1 MSILA
6 IAIILFEFA
15 YGKDDDKTA
24 LYGVEMLFVA
34 IMSLV
39 LLYTCILHKDK
50 FIAVANIVACIGVLY
65 YLVKSISIYI
75 REKLK
80 WKKTIS
86 DVKEIVAE
94 RIVKIKHN
102 YNSKLYAEG
111 GMLQTM
117 KSMTGFGRASL
128 ESNGKNYIIEI
139 KTVNNKYS
147 DITVKSPKRLSF
159 MEDRIR
165 KQIANRI
172 TRGKVEVSVSF
183 FDFSNKSKNVVLN
196 KEIAKEY
203 IKQLKEIAD
212 ENNLSENISVVEI
225 AKLPDILNSIDS
237 DNDEEI
243 TSEAL
248 QCLNM
253 ALDSLIEMRKTEGE
267 NIKQDLLVRIERVQN
282 LVDKIAEN
290 SKGIVEEYVSKLE
303 KRVKEILKTDVVDEN
318 RIAQEAVIYADKTS
332 IEEELTRLNSHIV
345 QFKELV
351 NSDGPVGK
359 KLDFMIQEMN
369 RETNTIGSKAGSG
382 EITKAVIDLKVE
394 LEDIREQI
402 QNIE

>member
-1 MSILA
+1 
-6 IAIILFEFA
+6 
-15 YGKDDDKTA
+15 
-24 LYGVEMLFVA
+24 
-34 IMSLV
+34 
-39 LLYTCILHKDK
+39 
-50 FIAVANIVACIGVLY
+50 
-65 YLVKSISIYI
+65 
-75 REKLK
+75 
-80 WKKTIS
+80 
-86 DVKEIVAE
+86 
-94 RIVKIKHN
+94 
-102 YNSKLYAEG
+102 
-111 GMLQTM
+111 M

-159 MEDRIR
+159 MEDKIR
-165 KQIANRI
+165 KQIANRM

-203 IKQLKEIAD
+203 IKQLREIAD

-243 TSEAL
+243 ASEAL

-253 ALDSLIEMRKTEGE
+253 ALDSLIEMRKAEGE
-267 NIKQDLLVRIERVQN
+267 NIKQDLLIRIERVQN

-345 QFKELV
+345 QFKELA

>member
-1 MSILA
+1 
-6 IAIILFEFA
+6 
-15 YGKDDDKTA
+15 
-24 LYGVEMLFVA
+24 
-34 IMSLV
+34 
-39 LLYTCILHKDK
+39 
-50 FIAVANIVACIGVLY
+50 
-65 YLVKSISIYI
+65 
-75 REKLK
+75 
-80 WKKTIS
+80 
-86 DVKEIVAE
+86 
-94 RIVKIKHN
+94 
-102 YNSKLYAEG
+102 
-111 GMLQTM
+111 M

-159 MEDRIR
+159 MEDKIR

-203 IKQLKEIAD
+203 IKQLREIVD

-243 TSEAL
+243 AGEAL

>member
-1 MSILA
+1 M
-6 IAIILFEFA
+6 
-15 YGKDDDKTA
+15 
-24 LYGVEMLFVA
+24 
-34 IMSLV
+34 
-39 LLYTCILHKDK
+39 
-50 FIAVANIVACIGVLY
+50 
-65 YLVKSISIYI
+65 
-75 REKLK
+75 
-80 WKKTIS
+80 
-86 DVKEIVAE
+86 
-94 RIVKIKHN
+94 
-102 YNSKLYAEG
+102 
-111 GMLQTM
+111 QTM

-159 MEDRIR
+159 MEDKIR
-165 KQIANRI
+165 KQIANRM

-203 IKQLKEIAD
+203 IKQLREIAD

-243 TSEAL
+243 ASEAL

-253 ALDSLIEMRKTEGE
+253 ALDSLIEMRKAEGE
-267 NIKQDLLVRIERVQN
+267 NIKQDLLIRIERVQN

-345 QFKELV
+345 QFKELA

>member
-1 MSILA
+1 
-6 IAIILFEFA
+6 
-15 YGKDDDKTA
+15 
-24 LYGVEMLFVA
+24 
-34 IMSLV
+34 
-39 LLYTCILHKDK
+39 
-50 FIAVANIVACIGVLY
+50 
-65 YLVKSISIYI
+65 
-75 REKLK
+75 
-80 WKKTIS
+80 
-86 DVKEIVAE
+86 
-94 RIVKIKHN
+94 
-102 YNSKLYAEG
+102 
-111 GMLQTM
+111 M

-159 MEDRIR
+159 MEDKIR

-203 IKQLKEIAD
+203 IKQLREIAD

-243 TSEAL
+243 AGEAL

-253 ALDSLIEMRKTEGE
+253 ALDSLIEMRKAEGE
-267 NIKQDLLVRIERVQN
+267 NIKQDLLVRIESVQN

>member
-1 MSILA
+1 
-6 IAIILFEFA
+6 
-15 YGKDDDKTA
+15 
-24 LYGVEMLFVA
+24 
-34 IMSLV
+34 
-39 LLYTCILHKDK
+39 
-50 FIAVANIVACIGVLY
+50 
-65 YLVKSISIYI
+65 
-75 REKLK
+75 
-80 WKKTIS
+80 
-86 DVKEIVAE
+86 
-94 RIVKIKHN
+94 
-102 YNSKLYAEG
+102 
-111 GMLQTM
+111 M

-159 MEDRIR
+159 MEDKIR

-203 IKQLKEIAD
+203 IKQLREIAD

-243 TSEAL
+243 ASEAL

-253 ALDSLIEMRKTEGE
+253 ALDSLIEMRKAEGE
-267 NIKQDLLVRIERVQN
+267 NIKQDLLVKIERVQN

>member
-1 MSILA
+1 
-6 IAIILFEFA
+6 
-15 YGKDDDKTA
+15 
-24 LYGVEMLFVA
+24 
-34 IMSLV
+34 
-39 LLYTCILHKDK
+39 
-50 FIAVANIVACIGVLY
+50 
-65 YLVKSISIYI
+65 
-75 REKLK
+75 
-80 WKKTIS
+80 
-86 DVKEIVAE
+86 
-94 RIVKIKHN
+94 
-102 YNSKLYAEG
+102 
-111 GMLQTM
+111 M

-159 MEDRIR
+159 MEDKIR

-172 TRGKVEVSVSF
+172 TRGKVELSVSY
-183 FDFSNKSKNVVLN
+183 FDLSNKSKNDVLN

-203 IKQLKEIAD
+203 IKQLREIAD

-243 TSEAL
+243 AGEAL
-248 QCLNM
+248 KCLNM
-253 ALDSLIEMRKTEGE
+253 ALDSLIEMRKAEGE

>member
-1 MSILA
+1 
-6 IAIILFEFA
+6 
-15 YGKDDDKTA
+15 
-24 LYGVEMLFVA
+24 
-34 IMSLV
+34 
-39 LLYTCILHKDK
+39 
-50 FIAVANIVACIGVLY
+50 
-65 YLVKSISIYI
+65 
-75 REKLK
+75 
-80 WKKTIS
+80 
-86 DVKEIVAE
+86 
-94 RIVKIKHN
+94 
-102 YNSKLYAEG
+102 
-111 GMLQTM
+111 M

-159 MEDRIR
+159 MEDKIR

-172 TRGKVEVSVSF
+172 TRGKVEVLVSF
-183 FDFSNKSKNVVLN
+183 FYFSNKSKNVVLN

-203 IKQLKEIAD
+203 IKQLREIAD

-243 TSEAL
+243 ASEAL

-253 ALDSLIEMRKTEGE
+253 ALDSLIEMRKAEGE

>member
-1 MSILA
+1 
-6 IAIILFEFA
+6 
-15 YGKDDDKTA
+15 
-24 LYGVEMLFVA
+24 
-34 IMSLV
+34 
-39 LLYTCILHKDK
+39 
-50 FIAVANIVACIGVLY
+50 
-65 YLVKSISIYI
+65 
-75 REKLK
+75 
-80 WKKTIS
+80 
-86 DVKEIVAE
+86 
-94 RIVKIKHN
+94 
-102 YNSKLYAEG
+102 
-111 GMLQTM
+111 M

-159 MEDRIR
+159 MEDKIR

-172 TRGKVEVSVSF
+172 TRGKVEVLVSF

-196 KEIAKEY
+196 KKIAKEY
-203 IKQLKEIAD
+203 IKQLREIAD

-243 TSEAL
+243 ASEAL

-253 ALDSLIEMRKTEGE
+253 ALDSLIEMRKAEGE

-351 NSDGPVGK
+351 NSDGPVGR

>member
-1 MSILA
+1 
-6 IAIILFEFA
+6 
-15 YGKDDDKTA
+15 
-24 LYGVEMLFVA
+24 
-34 IMSLV
+34 
-39 LLYTCILHKDK
+39 
-50 FIAVANIVACIGVLY
+50 
-65 YLVKSISIYI
+65 
-75 REKLK
+75 
-80 WKKTIS
+80 
-86 DVKEIVAE
+86 
-94 RIVKIKHN
+94 
-102 YNSKLYAEG
+102 
-111 GMLQTM
+111 M

-159 MEDRIR
+159 TEDKIR

-196 KEIAKEY
+196 KEVAKEY
-203 IKQLKEIAD
+203 IKQLREIAD

-243 TSEAL
+243 ASEAL

-253 ALDSLIEMRKTEGE
+253 ALDSLIEMRKAEGE

>member
-1 MSILA
+1 
-6 IAIILFEFA
+6 
-15 YGKDDDKTA
+15 
-24 LYGVEMLFVA
+24 
-34 IMSLV
+34 
-39 LLYTCILHKDK
+39 
-50 FIAVANIVACIGVLY
+50 
-65 YLVKSISIYI
+65 
-75 REKLK
+75 
-80 WKKTIS
+80 
-86 DVKEIVAE
+86 
-94 RIVKIKHN
+94 
-102 YNSKLYAEG
+102 
-111 GMLQTM
+111 M

-318 RIAQEAVIYADKTS
+318 RIAQEAVLYADKTS

-351 NSDGPVGK
+351 YSDGPVGK

>member
-1 MSILA
+1 
-6 IAIILFEFA
+6 
-15 YGKDDDKTA
+15 
-24 LYGVEMLFVA
+24 
-34 IMSLV
+34 
-39 LLYTCILHKDK
+39 
-50 FIAVANIVACIGVLY
+50 
-65 YLVKSISIYI
+65 
-75 REKLK
+75 
-80 WKKTIS
+80 
-86 DVKEIVAE
+86 
-94 RIVKIKHN
+94 
-102 YNSKLYAEG
+102 
-111 GMLQTM
+111 M

-159 MEDRIR
+159 MEDKIR
-165 KQIANRI
+165 KQITNRI

-203 IKQLKEIAD
+203 IKQLREIAD

-243 TSEAL
+243 ASEAL

-253 ALDSLIEMRKTEGE
+253 ALDSLIEMRKAEGK

-282 LVDKIAEN
+282 LVEKIAEN

>member
-1 MSILA
+1 
-6 IAIILFEFA
+6 
-15 YGKDDDKTA
+15 
-24 LYGVEMLFVA
+24 
-34 IMSLV
+34 
-39 LLYTCILHKDK
+39 
-50 FIAVANIVACIGVLY
+50 
-65 YLVKSISIYI
+65 
-75 REKLK
+75 
-80 WKKTIS
+80 
-86 DVKEIVAE
+86 
-94 RIVKIKHN
+94 
-102 YNSKLYAEG
+102 
-111 GMLQTM
+111 M

-159 MEDRIR
+159 IEDKIR
-165 KQIANRI
+165 KQIANKF

-203 IKQLKEIAD
+203 IKQLREIAD

-225 AKLPDILNSIDS
+225 AILPDILNSMDS

-243 TSEAL
+243 TNETL

-253 ALDSLIEMRKTEGE
+253 ALDSLIDMRKAEGE
-267 NIKQDLLVRIERVQN
+267 NIKQDLLIRIERVKN

-303 KRVKEILKTDVVDEN
+303 KRVKEILKNDVVDEN

-394 LEDIREQI
+394 LEDIREQV

>member
-1 MSILA
+1 
-6 IAIILFEFA
+6 
-15 YGKDDDKTA
+15 
-24 LYGVEMLFVA
+24 
-34 IMSLV
+34 
-39 LLYTCILHKDK
+39 
-50 FIAVANIVACIGVLY
+50 
-65 YLVKSISIYI
+65 
-75 REKLK
+75 
-80 WKKTIS
+80 
-86 DVKEIVAE
+86 
-94 RIVKIKHN
+94 
-102 YNSKLYAEG
+102 
-111 GMLQTM
+111 M

-369 RETNTIGSKAGSG
+369 RENNTIGSKAGSG

>member
-1 MSILA
+1 
-6 IAIILFEFA
+6 
-15 YGKDDDKTA
+15 
-24 LYGVEMLFVA
+24 
-34 IMSLV
+34 
-39 LLYTCILHKDK
+39 
-50 FIAVANIVACIGVLY
+50 
-65 YLVKSISIYI
+65 
-75 REKLK
+75 
-80 WKKTIS
+80 
-86 DVKEIVAE
+86 
-94 RIVKIKHN
+94 
-102 YNSKLYAEG
+102 
-111 GMLQTM
+111 M

-159 MEDRIR
+159 MEDKIR

-203 IKQLKEIAD
+203 IKQLREIAD

-243 TSEAL
+243 AGEAL

-351 NSDGPVGK
+351 NCDGPVGK

>member
-1 MSILA
+1 
-6 IAIILFEFA
+6 
-15 YGKDDDKTA
+15 
-24 LYGVEMLFVA
+24 
-34 IMSLV
+34 
-39 LLYTCILHKDK
+39 
-50 FIAVANIVACIGVLY
+50 
-65 YLVKSISIYI
+65 
-75 REKLK
+75 
-80 WKKTIS
+80 
-86 DVKEIVAE
+86 
-94 RIVKIKHN
+94 
-102 YNSKLYAEG
+102 
-111 GMLQTM
+111 M

-159 MEDRIR
+159 MEDKIR
-165 KQIANRI
+165 KQTANRI

-203 IKQLKEIAD
+203 IKQLREIAD

-225 AKLPDILNSIDS
+225 AKLPDRLNSIDS

-243 TSEAL
+243 ASEAL

-253 ALDSLIEMRKTEGE
+253 ALDSLIEMRKAEGE

>member
-1 MSILA
+1 
-6 IAIILFEFA
+6 
-15 YGKDDDKTA
+15 
-24 LYGVEMLFVA
+24 
-34 IMSLV
+34 
-39 LLYTCILHKDK
+39 
-50 FIAVANIVACIGVLY
+50 
-65 YLVKSISIYI
+65 
-75 REKLK
+75 
-80 WKKTIS
+80 
-86 DVKEIVAE
+86 
-94 RIVKIKHN
+94 
-102 YNSKLYAEG
+102 
-111 GMLQTM
+111 M

-290 SKGIVEEYVSKLE
+290 SKGIVVEEYVSKLE

>member
-1 MSILA
+1 
-6 IAIILFEFA
+6 
-15 YGKDDDKTA
+15 
-24 LYGVEMLFVA
+24 
-34 IMSLV
+34 
-39 LLYTCILHKDK
+39 
-50 FIAVANIVACIGVLY
+50 
-65 YLVKSISIYI
+65 
-75 REKLK
+75 
-80 WKKTIS
+80 
-86 DVKEIVAE
+86 
-94 RIVKIKHN
+94 
-102 YNSKLYAEG
+102 
-111 GMLQTM
+111 M

-159 MEDRIR
+159 MEDKIR

-203 IKQLKEIAD
+203 IKQLREIAD

-243 TSEAL
+243 ASEAL

-382 EITKAVIDLKVE
+382 EITKAVIDLKV
-394 LEDIREQI
+394 
-402 QNIE
+402 

>member
-1 MSILA
+1 
-6 IAIILFEFA
+6 
-15 YGKDDDKTA
+15 
-24 LYGVEMLFVA
+24 
-34 IMSLV
+34 
-39 LLYTCILHKDK
+39 
-50 FIAVANIVACIGVLY
+50 
-65 YLVKSISIYI
+65 
-75 REKLK
+75 
-80 WKKTIS
+80 
-86 DVKEIVAE
+86 
-94 RIVKIKHN
+94 
-102 YNSKLYAEG
+102 
-111 GMLQTM
+111 M

-159 MEDRIR
+159 MEDKIR

-203 IKQLKEIAD
+203 IKQLREIAD

-243 TSEAL
+243 AGEAL

-253 ALDSLIEMRKTEGE
+253 ALDSLIEMRKAEGK

>member
-1 MSILA
+1 
-6 IAIILFEFA
+6 
-15 YGKDDDKTA
+15 
-24 LYGVEMLFVA
+24 
-34 IMSLV
+34 
-39 LLYTCILHKDK
+39 
-50 FIAVANIVACIGVLY
+50 
-65 YLVKSISIYI
+65 
-75 REKLK
+75 
-80 WKKTIS
+80 
-86 DVKEIVAE
+86 
-94 RIVKIKHN
+94 
-102 YNSKLYAEG
+102 
-111 GMLQTM
+111 M

-203 IKQLKEIAD
+203 IKQLREIAD
-212 ENNLSENISVVEI
+212 ENNLSENISVDEI

-243 TSEAL
+243 ASEAL

-253 ALDSLIEMRKTEGE
+253 ALDSLIEMRKAEGE

>member
-1 MSILA
+1 
-6 IAIILFEFA
+6 
-15 YGKDDDKTA
+15 
-24 LYGVEMLFVA
+24 
-34 IMSLV
+34 
-39 LLYTCILHKDK
+39 
-50 FIAVANIVACIGVLY
+50 
-65 YLVKSISIYI
+65 
-75 REKLK
+75 
-80 WKKTIS
+80 
-86 DVKEIVAE
+86 
-94 RIVKIKHN
+94 
-102 YNSKLYAEG
+102 
-111 GMLQTM
+111 M

-159 MEDRIR
+159 MEDKIR

-203 IKQLKEIAD
+203 IKQLREIAD

-243 TSEAL
+243 ASEAL

-318 RIAQEAVIYADKTS
+318 RIAQETVIYADKTS

-345 QFKELV
+345 QFKELA

>member
-1 MSILA
+1 
-6 IAIILFEFA
+6 
-15 YGKDDDKTA
+15 
-24 LYGVEMLFVA
+24 
-34 IMSLV
+34 
-39 LLYTCILHKDK
+39 
-50 FIAVANIVACIGVLY
+50 
-65 YLVKSISIYI
+65 
-75 REKLK
+75 
-80 WKKTIS
+80 
-86 DVKEIVAE
+86 
-94 RIVKIKHN
+94 
-102 YNSKLYAEG
+102 
-111 GMLQTM
+111 M

-159 MEDRIR
+159 MEDKIR

-196 KEIAKEY
+196 KEIAKGY
-203 IKQLKEIAD
+203 IKQLREIAD

-243 TSEAL
+243 AGEAL
-248 QCLNM
+248 KCLNM
-253 ALDSLIEMRKTEGE
+253 ALDSLIEMRKAEGE

>member
-1 MSILA
+1 
-6 IAIILFEFA
+6 
-15 YGKDDDKTA
+15 
-24 LYGVEMLFVA
+24 
-34 IMSLV
+34 
-39 LLYTCILHKDK
+39 
-50 FIAVANIVACIGVLY
+50 
-65 YLVKSISIYI
+65 
-75 REKLK
+75 
-80 WKKTIS
+80 
-86 DVKEIVAE
+86 
-94 RIVKIKHN
+94 
-102 YNSKLYAEG
+102 
-111 GMLQTM
+111 M

-159 MEDRIR
+159 MEDKIR

-203 IKQLKEIAD
+203 IKQLREIAD

-243 TSEAL
+243 ASEAL

-253 ALDSLIEMRKTEGE
+253 ALDSLIEMRKAEGE
-267 NIKQDLLVRIERVQN
+267 NIKQDLLERIERVQN

-318 RIAQEAVIYADKTS
+318 RIAQEAVIYSDKTS

>member
-1 MSILA
+1 
-6 IAIILFEFA
+6 
-15 YGKDDDKTA
+15 
-24 LYGVEMLFVA
+24 
-34 IMSLV
+34 
-39 LLYTCILHKDK
+39 
-50 FIAVANIVACIGVLY
+50 
-65 YLVKSISIYI
+65 
-75 REKLK
+75 
-80 WKKTIS
+80 
-86 DVKEIVAE
+86 
-94 RIVKIKHN
+94 
-102 YNSKLYAEG
+102 
-111 GMLQTM
+111 M

-159 MEDRIR
+159 MEDKIR

-203 IKQLKEIAD
+203 IKQLREIAD

-243 TSEAL
+243 ASEAL

-303 KRVKEILKTDVVDEN
+303 KRVKEILKNDVVDEN

>member
-1 MSILA
+1 
-6 IAIILFEFA
+6 
-15 YGKDDDKTA
+15 
-24 LYGVEMLFVA
+24 
-34 IMSLV
+34 
-39 LLYTCILHKDK
+39 
-50 FIAVANIVACIGVLY
+50 
-65 YLVKSISIYI
+65 
-75 REKLK
+75 
-80 WKKTIS
+80 
-86 DVKEIVAE
+86 
-94 RIVKIKHN
+94 
-102 YNSKLYAEG
+102 
-111 GMLQTM
+111 M

-159 MEDRIR
+159 MEDKIR

-203 IKQLKEIAD
+203 IKQLREIAD

-243 TSEAL
+243 AGEAL

-351 NSDGPVGK
+351 NNDGPVGK
-359 KLDFMIQEMN
+359 KIDFMIQEMN

>member
-1 MSILA
+1 
-6 IAIILFEFA
+6 
-15 YGKDDDKTA
+15 
-24 LYGVEMLFVA
+24 
-34 IMSLV
+34 
-39 LLYTCILHKDK
+39 
-50 FIAVANIVACIGVLY
+50 
-65 YLVKSISIYI
+65 
-75 REKLK
+75 
-80 WKKTIS
+80 
-86 DVKEIVAE
+86 
-94 RIVKIKHN
+94 
-102 YNSKLYAEG
+102 
-111 GMLQTM
+111 M

-159 MEDRIR
+159 MEDKIR

-203 IKQLKEIAD
+203 IKQLREIAD

-243 TSEAL
+243 AGEAL
-248 QCLNM
+248 KCLNM
-253 ALDSLIEMRKTEGE
+253 ALDSLIEMRKAEGE

-282 LVDKIAEN
+282 LVDEIAEN

>member
-1 MSILA
+1 
-6 IAIILFEFA
+6 
-15 YGKDDDKTA
+15 
-24 LYGVEMLFVA
+24 
-34 IMSLV
+34 
-39 LLYTCILHKDK
+39 
-50 FIAVANIVACIGVLY
+50 
-65 YLVKSISIYI
+65 
-75 REKLK
+75 
-80 WKKTIS
+80 
-86 DVKEIVAE
+86 
-94 RIVKIKHN
+94 
-102 YNSKLYAEG
+102 
-111 GMLQTM
+111 M

-159 MEDRIR
+159 MEDKIR

-203 IKQLKEIAD
+203 IKQLREIAD

-243 TSEAL
+243 AGEAL

-332 IEEELTRLNSHIV
+332 IEEELTRLDSHIV

>member
-1 MSILA
+1 
-6 IAIILFEFA
+6 
-15 YGKDDDKTA
+15 
-24 LYGVEMLFVA
+24 
-34 IMSLV
+34 
-39 LLYTCILHKDK
+39 
-50 FIAVANIVACIGVLY
+50 
-65 YLVKSISIYI
+65 
-75 REKLK
+75 
-80 WKKTIS
+80 
-86 DVKEIVAE
+86 
-94 RIVKIKHN
+94 
-102 YNSKLYAEG
+102 
-111 GMLQTM
+111 M

-159 MEDRIR
+159 MEDKIR

-203 IKQLKEIAD
+203 IKQLREIAD

-243 TSEAL
+243 ASEAL

-253 ALDSLIEMRKTEGE
+253 ALDSLIEMIKTEGE

>member
-1 MSILA
+1 
-6 IAIILFEFA
+6 
-15 YGKDDDKTA
+15 
-24 LYGVEMLFVA
+24 
-34 IMSLV
+34 
-39 LLYTCILHKDK
+39 
-50 FIAVANIVACIGVLY
+50 
-65 YLVKSISIYI
+65 
-75 REKLK
+75 
-80 WKKTIS
+80 
-86 DVKEIVAE
+86 
-94 RIVKIKHN
+94 
-102 YNSKLYAEG
+102 
-111 GMLQTM
+111 M
-117 KSMTGFGRASL
+117 KSMTGFGRANL
-128 ESNGKNYIIEI
+128 ESNGKNYMIDI

-159 MEDRIR
+159 MEDKIR
-165 KQIANRI
+165 KQVANRI

-203 IKQLKEIAD
+203 IKQLREIAD

-243 TSEAL
+243 TNETL

-253 ALDSLIEMRKTEGE
+253 ALDSLIDMRKAEGE
-267 NIKQDLLVRIERVQN
+267 NIKQDLLVRIERVKN
-282 LVDKIAEN
+282 LVDRITAN

-303 KRVKEILKTDVVDEN
+303 KRVKEILKNDVVDEN

>member
-1 MSILA
+1 
-6 IAIILFEFA
+6 
-15 YGKDDDKTA
+15 
-24 LYGVEMLFVA
+24 
-34 IMSLV
+34 
-39 LLYTCILHKDK
+39 
-50 FIAVANIVACIGVLY
+50 
-65 YLVKSISIYI
+65 
-75 REKLK
+75 
-80 WKKTIS
+80 
-86 DVKEIVAE
+86 
-94 RIVKIKHN
+94 
-102 YNSKLYAEG
+102 
-111 GMLQTM
+111 M

-159 MEDRIR
+159 MEDKIR

-203 IKQLKEIAD
+203 IKQLREIAD

-243 TSEAL
+243 ASEAL

-290 SKGIVEEYVSKLE
+290 SKGIGEEYVSKLE

>member
-1 MSILA
+1 
-6 IAIILFEFA
+6 
-15 YGKDDDKTA
+15 
-24 LYGVEMLFVA
+24 
-34 IMSLV
+34 
-39 LLYTCILHKDK
+39 
-50 FIAVANIVACIGVLY
+50 
-65 YLVKSISIYI
+65 
-75 REKLK
+75 
-80 WKKTIS
+80 
-86 DVKEIVAE
+86 
-94 RIVKIKHN
+94 
-102 YNSKLYAEG
+102 
-111 GMLQTM
+111 M

-159 MEDRIR
+159 MEDKIR

-172 TRGKVEVSVSF
+172 TRGKVEVLVSF

-203 IKQLKEIAD
+203 IKQLREIAD

-243 TSEAL
+243 ASEAL

-253 ALDSLIEMRKTEGE
+253 ALDSLIEMRKAEGE

-402 QNIE
+402 

>member
-1 MSILA
+1 
-6 IAIILFEFA
+6 
-15 YGKDDDKTA
+15 
-24 LYGVEMLFVA
+24 
-34 IMSLV
+34 
-39 LLYTCILHKDK
+39 
-50 FIAVANIVACIGVLY
+50 
-65 YLVKSISIYI
+65 
-75 REKLK
+75 
-80 WKKTIS
+80 
-86 DVKEIVAE
+86 
-94 RIVKIKHN
+94 
-102 YNSKLYAEG
+102 
-111 GMLQTM
+111 M

-159 MEDRIR
+159 MEDKIR

-203 IKQLKEIAD
+203 IKQLREIAD

-243 TSEAL
+243 AGEAL
-248 QCLNM
+248 KCLNM
-253 ALDSLIEMRKTEGE
+253 ALDSLIEMRKAEGE

-359 KLDFMIQEMN
+359 KLDLMIQEMN

>member
-1 MSILA
+1 
-6 IAIILFEFA
+6 
-15 YGKDDDKTA
+15 
-24 LYGVEMLFVA
+24 
-34 IMSLV
+34 
-39 LLYTCILHKDK
+39 
-50 FIAVANIVACIGVLY
+50 
-65 YLVKSISIYI
+65 
-75 REKLK
+75 
-80 WKKTIS
+80 
-86 DVKEIVAE
+86 
-94 RIVKIKHN
+94 
-102 YNSKLYAEG
+102 
-111 GMLQTM
+111 M

-159 MEDRIR
+159 MEDKIR

-203 IKQLKEIAD
+203 IKQLREIAD

-243 TSEAL
+243 ASEAL

-332 IEEELTRLNSHIV
+332 IEEEITRLNSHIV

-351 NSDGPVGK
+351 NNDGPVGK
-359 KLDFMIQEMN
+359 KLDFMIQEIN

>member
-1 MSILA
+1 
-6 IAIILFEFA
+6 
-15 YGKDDDKTA
+15 
-24 LYGVEMLFVA
+24 
-34 IMSLV
+34 
-39 LLYTCILHKDK
+39 
-50 FIAVANIVACIGVLY
+50 
-65 YLVKSISIYI
+65 
-75 REKLK
+75 
-80 WKKTIS
+80 
-86 DVKEIVAE
+86 
-94 RIVKIKHN
+94 
-102 YNSKLYAEG
+102 
-111 GMLQTM
+111 M

-243 TSEAL
+243 AGEAL

>member
-1 MSILA
+1 
-6 IAIILFEFA
+6 
-15 YGKDDDKTA
+15 
-24 LYGVEMLFVA
+24 
-34 IMSLV
+34 
-39 LLYTCILHKDK
+39 
-50 FIAVANIVACIGVLY
+50 
-65 YLVKSISIYI
+65 
-75 REKLK
+75 
-80 WKKTIS
+80 
-86 DVKEIVAE
+86 
-94 RIVKIKHN
+94 
-102 YNSKLYAEG
+102 
-111 GMLQTM
+111 M

-159 MEDRIR
+159 MEDKIR

-203 IKQLKEIAD
+203 IKQLREIAD

-382 EITKAVIDLKVE
+382 EITKAVIDLKIE

>member
-1 MSILA
+1 
-6 IAIILFEFA
+6 
-15 YGKDDDKTA
+15 
-24 LYGVEMLFVA
+24 
-34 IMSLV
+34 
-39 LLYTCILHKDK
+39 
-50 FIAVANIVACIGVLY
+50 
-65 YLVKSISIYI
+65 
-75 REKLK
+75 
-80 WKKTIS
+80 
-86 DVKEIVAE
+86 
-94 RIVKIKHN
+94 
-102 YNSKLYAEG
+102 
-111 GMLQTM
+111 M

-159 MEDRIR
+159 MEDKIR

-203 IKQLKEIAD
+203 IKQLREIAD

-243 TSEAL
+243 AGEAL

-318 RIAQEAVIYADKTS
+318 RIAQEDKTS

>member
-1 MSILA
+1 
-6 IAIILFEFA
+6 
-15 YGKDDDKTA
+15 
-24 LYGVEMLFVA
+24 
-34 IMSLV
+34 
-39 LLYTCILHKDK
+39 
-50 FIAVANIVACIGVLY
+50 
-65 YLVKSISIYI
+65 
-75 REKLK
+75 
-80 WKKTIS
+80 
-86 DVKEIVAE
+86 
-94 RIVKIKHN
+94 
-102 YNSKLYAEG
+102 
-111 GMLQTM
+111 M

-303 KRVKEILKTDVVDEN
+303 KRVKEILKTDVVDKN

>member
-1 MSILA
+1 
-6 IAIILFEFA
+6 
-15 YGKDDDKTA
+15 
-24 LYGVEMLFVA
+24 
-34 IMSLV
+34 
-39 LLYTCILHKDK
+39 
-50 FIAVANIVACIGVLY
+50 
-65 YLVKSISIYI
+65 
-75 REKLK
+75 
-80 WKKTIS
+80 
-86 DVKEIVAE
+86 
-94 RIVKIKHN
+94 
-102 YNSKLYAEG
+102 
-111 GMLQTM
+111 
-117 KSMTGFGRASL
+117 
-128 ESNGKNYIIEI
+128 
-139 KTVNNKYS
+139 
-147 DITVKSPKRLSF
+147 
-159 MEDRIR
+159 
-165 KQIANRI
+165 
-172 TRGKVEVSVSF
+172 
-183 FDFSNKSKNVVLN
+183 
-196 KEIAKEY
+196 
-203 IKQLKEIAD
+203 
-212 ENNLSENISVVEI
+212 
-225 AKLPDILNSIDS
+225 
-237 DNDEEI
+237 
-243 TSEAL
+243 
-248 QCLNM
+248 M